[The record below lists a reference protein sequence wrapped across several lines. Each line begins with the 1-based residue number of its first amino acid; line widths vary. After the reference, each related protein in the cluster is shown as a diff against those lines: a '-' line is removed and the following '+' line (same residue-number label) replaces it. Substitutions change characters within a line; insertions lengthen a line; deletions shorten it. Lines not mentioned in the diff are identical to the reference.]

1 LEHIKGDVERK
12 LIDLK
17 QPPTSHNST
26 PPQNK
31 QQQDPKGQIPT
42 IKSLIHIGGVCLMI

>member
-1 LEHIKGDVERK
+1 VERK

-26 PPQNK
+26 PPINSK
-31 QQQDPKGQIPT
+31 DPKDQILGCLPHDLNENAFL
-42 IKSLIHIGGVCLMI
+42 SLG